1 MRLGE
6 EENEVGQA
14 CCLPFPTN
22 LAMVTVL
29 PQSELLSRLFRLPFS
44 SFTRR
49 FSAFS
54 RRLRRR
60 RISFSRSRMHF
71 LFTSSQPLIR

>member
-14 CCLPFPTN
+14 VPT
-22 LAMVTVL
+22 VP
-29 PQSELLSRLFRLPFS
+29 PQILQWSLSRAKRVALTLFRLAFQ

-60 RISFSRSRMHF
+60 RISFSRSRCM
-71 LFTSSQPLIR
+71 LIHLLSAL